1 MATKATI
8 KGNENEEVIS
18 REKVECIPYKG
29 SEPYLFVSYARS
41 DAETVYPILKKLEDK
56 RFRIWYDRNGLESG
70 KKFNEE
76 LSRKIKNSA
85 AVLFF
90 VSERSLESEYC
101 AMEVMK
107 AVEYNKI
114 IHPIRLDDT
123 PYPVAFSMF
132 LGELHSE
139 NYGHDGDVAL
149 ENLCNSDNMPAE
161 AMDRLDIVD
170 GILKKCKDNGKT
182 IRVDEGVEEILANAF
197 KECVKLEEII
207 LPESLKEIGNESFRG
222 CSKLKR
228 MDIPENTERIGES
241 AFRDC
246 VHLKSLKI
254 GNKKIKIGERAFEN
268 CASLEEIDLPEGL
281 QEIYG
286 GVFNSCKSL
295 KNIELPKELTILGE
309 NAFSDCENLQE
320 ISLPDSV
327 TKVDDLVF
335 NGCSRLKKIKLN
347 TGLRKIGKS
356 AFKNCESLEEIE
368 IPVTVS
374 NISDAPFRGCK
385 KLKSIKV
392 NPKNKWYKSEL
403 NRLNGKNGEYVL
415 FNKNK
420 SQIIA
425 YPAASS
431 DETTYDIPDSVT
443 HVGNWTFCDCKNL
456 KKIQIPD
463 SVYEIGEGAFC
474 NCVSLTS
481 IEIPDSVTRIDDCA
495 FRGCTD
501 LTEIIIPSSV
511 TDLGW
516 GIFDGCE
523 KTVTVYCDEGSVI
536 HEYCLSK
543 EIKEARI
550 PVRNNA

>member
-1 MATKATI
+1 MATKATT
-8 KGNENEEVIS
+8 KKNEKKITPNFDEY
-18 REKVECIPYKG
+18 CIPYNG
-29 SEPYLFVSYARS
+29 NEPYLFISYSRANS
-41 DAETVYPILKKLEDK
+41 ETVYPILKILVEKK
-56 RFRIWYDRNGLESG
+56 FRIWYDLDGIESG
-70 KKFNEE
+70 EQFKDILRE
-76 LSRKIKNSA
+76 KIKKA
-85 AVLFF
+85 TAIIFF
-90 VSERSLESEYC
+90 VSQDSLESKYC
-101 AMEVMK
+101 GMEVMTATK
-107 AVEYNKI
+107 YDKKI
-114 IHPIRLDDT
+114 YPVRLDST
-123 PYPVAFSMF
+123 IYPTAFSMF
-132 LGELHSE
+132 LGEIE
-139 NYGHDGDVAL
+139 EINYAERKD
-149 ENLCNSDNMPAE
+149 NSLKKLIKELPAE
-161 AMDRLDIVD
+161 AMDRLDIED
-170 GILKKCKDNGKT
+170 GKKLKKCIDNGNE
-182 IRVDEGVEEILANAF
+182 IQIDYGVEEIGESAF
-197 KECVKLEEII
+197 KECVKLETVI
-207 LPESLKEIGNESFRG
+207 LPETLQEIGNESFRG
-222 CSKLKR
+222 CSKLRKI
-228 MDIPENTERIGES
+228 DIPENTNKIGES

-246 VHLKSLKI
+246 VSLKSLKI

-268 CASLEEIDLPEGL
+268 CAELEEIDLPEGL

-286 GVFNSCKSL
+286 GVFNSCKKL
-295 KNIELPKELTILGE
+295 EKIELPKELTILGE

-320 ISLPDSV
+320 IIFPDSV

-347 TGLRKIGKS
+347 HGLRKIGKS

-474 NCVSLTS
+474 NCVSLTT

-511 TDLGW
+511 ADLGW

-523 KTVTVYCDEGSVI
+523 DTITVYCDEGSAI
-536 HEYCLSK
+536 YEYCRNK
-543 EIKEARI
+543 GIKEERI
-550 PVRNNA
+550 TIEENA

>member
-1 MATKATI
+1 MATKETI
-8 KGNENEEVIS
+8 KKEEQSKINPDEYCV
-18 REKVECIPYKG
+18 PYKG
-29 SEPYLFVSYARS
+29 NEPYLFISYARA
-41 DAETVYPILKKLEDK
+41 DADTVYPILKKLDERK
-56 RFRIWYDRNGLESG
+56 FRIWYDRNGIESG
-70 KKFNEE
+70 KQFNNVLRE
-76 LSRKIKNSA
+76 KIKNSA
-85 AVLFF
+85 AVVLF
-90 VSERSLESEYC
+90 VSKNSLESEYC
-101 AMEVMK
+101 GMEVMIATK
-107 AVEYNKI
+107 YDKDIFPV
-114 IHPIRLDDT
+114 RLDST
-123 PYPVAFSMF
+123 AYPTAFNMF
-132 LGELHSE
+132 LGEIQE
-139 NYGHDGDVAL
+139 INYVDRKEKAL
-149 ENLCNSDNMPAE
+149 DKLCEDLPAD
-161 AMDRLDIVD
+161 AMDRLDIEN
-170 GILKKCKDNGKT
+170 GTKLKKCKDNGSK
-182 IRVDEGVEEILANAF
+182 IQIDYGVEEISENAF

-222 CSKLKR
+222 CSKLKK

-295 KNIELPKELTILGE
+295 KEIKLPKELTILGE

-320 ISLPDSV
+320 IILPDGV
-327 TKVDDLVF
+327 TKIDDLVF
-335 NGCSRLKKIKLN
+335 NGCTKLKNIVLN
-347 TGLRKIGKS
+347 NRLRKIGKS
-356 AFKNCESLEEIE
+356 AFKNCENLEEIE

-443 HVGNWTFCDCKNL
+443 YVGNWTFCDCKNL

-474 NCVSLTS
+474 NCVSLTT

-501 LTEIIIPSSV
+501 LTEITIPSSV

-523 KTVTVYCDEGSVI
+523 KTVTVYCDEGSAI
-536 HEYCLSK
+536 YEYCKSK
-543 EIKEARI
+543 EIKDARI
-550 PVRNNA
+550 PVKNNA